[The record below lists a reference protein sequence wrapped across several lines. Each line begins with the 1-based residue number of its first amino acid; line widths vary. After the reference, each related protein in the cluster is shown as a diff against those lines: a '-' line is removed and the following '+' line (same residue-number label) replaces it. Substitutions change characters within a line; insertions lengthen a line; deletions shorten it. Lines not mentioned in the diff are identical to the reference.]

1 MWVEKHLILNNKG
14 QNQKKTQVQIFLLLD
29 SHFQL
34 FFFQFIQVGFG
45 NEFNYKM
52 LNVVRV
58 SVPAFEG
65 FELNRVAQVG
75 QLDSSG
81 FEVVLVLLQ
90 ADSDDRL
97 ATRVLVSPLT
107 VDLSLQ
113 LDLLKLIVKAVE
125 ISKRK

>member
-1 MWVEKHLILNNKG
+1 
-14 QNQKKTQVQIFLLLD
+14 
-29 SHFQL
+29 
-34 FFFQFIQVGFG
+34 
-45 NEFNYKM
+45 M

-113 LDLLKLIVKAVE
+113 LDLLKLIVKTVE